1 VTNTEPVVIEVAL
14 NGGTPRS
21 VSPRVPK
28 STDEIVADALACITA
43 GASIVH
49 HHNEDPV
56 LGGDGNHS
64 PEPYAA
70 AWRRIRQTHPNA
82 IFYPTMGG
90 GGPGIEIQ
98 RRYAHIEVLAAM
110 GLLDLGLVDPGTTN
124 IGRFDAA
131 GVPRAEDVVYQ
142 NTYADSVYMIET
154 CRRLGLG
161 MSVSIFEPGFVR
173 VIAGYLRAGQ
183 LPKGALVKF
192 YFGGPRAGFGL
203 PPTPTALDA
212 YLEMLAPYSLPWLVS
227 VQGGDLVGDRAFAR
241 YVLERG
247 GHLQVGLE
255 PNPDRT
261 RGNRELVDAAV
272 ALCTD
277 VGRRP
282 ASIDETRALLDLRPV
297 NRDAA

>member
-1 VTNTEPVVIEVAL
+1 VTNASPVIIEVAL

-21 VSPRVPK
+21 VSPRVPLT
-28 STDEIVADALACITA
+28 TDEIVADALACIAA

-49 HHNEDPV
+49 HHNEEPV

-64 PEPYAA
+64 PHPYAA
-70 AWRRIRQTHPNA
+70 AWRQIRQSHPNA

-90 GGPGIEIQ
+90 GAPGIRIEQ
-98 RRYAHIEVLAAM
+98 RYAHIEALAAT

-131 GVPRAEDVVYQ
+131 GLPRADALVYE

-161 MSVSIFEPGFVR
+161 MSLSIFEPGFVR
-173 VIAGYLRAGQ
+173 VIAAYLRAGK
-183 LPKGALVKF
+183 LPDGALIKF

-212 YLEMLAPYSLPWLVS
+212 YLEMIAPWSLPWLVS

-241 YVLERG
+241 YVVELG
-247 GHLQVGLE
+247 GHMQVGLE
-255 PNPDRT
+255 PNPDRA
-261 RGNRELVDAAV
+261 RGNRELVEAAV
-272 ALCTD
+272 ALLTEI
-277 VGRRP
+277 GRRP
-282 ASIDETRALLDLRPV
+282 ASIDETRAIIGLPFS
-297 NRDAA
+297 RDAA

>member
-1 VTNTEPVVIEVAL
+1 MTAPVIIEVAL

-21 VSPRVPK
+21 VSPRVPQT
-28 STDEIVADALACITA
+28 TDEIVADALACIDA
-43 GASIVH
+43 GASIIH
-49 HHNEDPV
+49 HHNEEPV

-64 PEPYAA
+64 PHPYAA
-70 AWRRIRQTHPNA
+70 AWRRIRRTHASA

-90 GGPGIEIQ
+90 GGPGIAIE
-98 RRYAHIEVLAAM
+98 RRYAHIEALAEM

-131 GVPRAEDVVYQ
+131 GAPRAEALVYQ
-142 NTYADSVYMIET
+142 NTYADAVYMIET

-173 VIAGYLRAGQ
+173 VIAGYLRADR
-183 LPKGALVKF
+183 LPSGAFIKF

-212 YLEMLAPYSLPWLVS
+212 YLEMLAAWSLPWLAS

-241 YVLERG
+241 YVVERG

-261 RGNRELVDAAV
+261 RDNRELVEAAV
-272 ALCTD
+272 GLCAEI
-277 VGRRP
+277 GRRP
-282 ASIDETRALLDLRPV
+282 ATIDEARALLGLGSV
-297 NRDAA
+297 SRDAA

>member
-1 VTNTEPVVIEVAL
+1 MTSPVIIEVAL

-21 VSPRVPK
+21 VSPRVPQT
-28 STDEIVADALACITA
+28 TDEIVADALACIDA

-49 HHNEDPV
+49 HHNEEPV

-64 PEPYAA
+64 PQPYAA

-90 GGPGIEIQ
+90 GGPGIAIE
-98 RRYAHIEVLAAM
+98 RRYAHIEALADM

-131 GVPRAEDVVYQ
+131 GAPRAEALVYQ
-142 NTYADSVYMIET
+142 NTYADAVYMIEA
-154 CRRLGLG
+154 CRKRGLG

-173 VIAGYLRAGQ
+173 VIVGYLRAGR
-183 LPKGALVKF
+183 LPSGAFIKF

-203 PPTPTALDA
+203 PPTRTALDA
-212 YLEMLAPYSLPWLVS
+212 YLEMLAEWSLPWLVS
-227 VQGGDLVGDRAFAR
+227 VQGGDLIGDRAFAR
-241 YVLERG
+241 YVVERG

-255 PNPDRT
+255 PNPDRA
-261 RGNRELVDAAV
+261 RGNRELVEAAV
-272 ALCTD
+272 ALCAQI
-277 VGRRP
+277 GRRP
-282 ASIDETRALLDLRPV
+282 ATIDETRALLALRRV
-297 NRDAA
+297 SRDAA

>member
-1 VTNTEPVVIEVAL
+1 VTTPVIIEVAL

-28 STDEIVADALACITA
+28 TTDEIVGDALACIAA

-49 HHNEDPV
+49 HHNEEPV

-64 PEPYAA
+64 PHPYAA
-70 AWRRIRQTHPNA
+70 AWRRIREAHPSA

-90 GGPGIEIQ
+90 GGPGIAIE
-98 RRYAHIEVLAAM
+98 RRYAHIEALAAT
-110 GLLDLGLVDPGTTN
+110 GLLDLGLVDPGSTN

-131 GVPRAEDVVYQ
+131 GLPRADSLVYQ
-142 NTYADSVYMIET
+142 NTYADAVYMVET

-173 VIAGYLRAGQ
+173 VITGYLRAGR
-183 LPKGALVKF
+183 LPSGAFIKF
-192 YFGGPRAGFGL
+192 YFGGARAGFGL

-212 YLEMLAPYSLPWLVS
+212 YLEMLAPWPLPWLVS

-241 YVLERG
+241 YVIERG

-261 RGNRELVDAAV
+261 RGNRELVESAV
-272 ALCTD
+272 ALCIEL
-277 VGRRP
+277 GRRP
-282 ASIDETRALLDLRPV
+282 ATIAETRALLGLLPIK
-297 NRDAA
+297 RDAA